1 MKKRILS
8 VILTLCLCI
17 STQSVAYAGQGD
29 FSQQEDVLMEE
40 SASRLSAS
48 GAEIPTPKEVYESM
62 IALKDQDKFKEGTPW
77 TDYEPYSD
85 SKGYYQWKGG
95 PLDGKNISAVGCV
108 AFAFELSDTAFG
120 SLPAEMYAPGE
131 FTFEDIKPGDIL
143 RMNTD
148 THTVIV
154 LEVNDVG
161 IVVAEGNINTGDHEG
176 KVHWGRTISKE
187 TVMKDT
193 SHYITRYPKGY
204 IPPDDPEAGKVID
217 DGIFGELSW
226 SLTKAGTLTV
236 SGNGA
241 MQDFGSIEEQ
251 PWSKYRDQIRKIVI
265 GDGVSSIGTWA
276 FGSCGVLSAEISS
289 SVEAIGNGAF
299 KSSSIISVTIPS
311 KVKIIGDSA
320 FQECQNL
327 SSVIIS
333 EGVETI
339 CQNAFRATSLT
350 SVTLPAS
357 VGEVGAAA
365 FYQCQKMTSA
375 TFIPG
380 SKRVTLGDNMFTQCY
395 YLMNVTLPKSAD
407 RIGEGMFQNCMGLV
421 GVEIPQDVE
430 NIGTWAFASCS
441 SLSTVIMPKS
451 IIGIGAAAFSAC
463 PLQNIYFTG
472 TEAEWN
478 KIGKSADVAAVL
490 SKAEM
495 HYNYTPTDIF
505 GAEVKLSQSRYVY
518 DGTAK
523 TPAVTVMLDGN
534 QLILNMDYTVFYSD
548 NVDVGTATVTITG
561 KAGYA
566 GSITTSFEIVEPG
579 NGGNTGGD
587 SGNGGSTGG
596 DNGTGD
602 GGTSGDGGP
611 GNGGTPGDG
620 GSGNGGSNGGTD
632 DGGST
637 GDGST
642 GSDGGTDDGGTEVG
656 FDLSKAS
663 ITLSPA
669 SYTYDGTAK
678 TPSVTV
684 KLNDKTLVLNTDY
697 TVSYSNNI
705 KVGTAIVTAAGKGK
719 YTGSKTA
726 DFTITEAKDQGQNPA
741 ISITCPKTVYN
752 VAYGAKSFKINASSN
767 GKMVFASSKPQIA
780 AVDQNTGTVTI
791 KNTGVAVITIKA
803 GEASKKVTV
812 KVSPKKPSVKSAK
825 AVKGRKLTVKWA
837 KDKKASGY
845 QVQISTDKK
854 FKKNVKSNKLT
865 KTSYTF
871 KKLKSG
877 KKYYVRIR
885 SYKKSGKDTLYSSWS
900 KTKLSGKIK
909 K

>member
-1 MKKRILS
+1 MKKQILS

-17 STQSVAYAGQGD
+17 STQSVAYAGQGEL
-29 FSQQEDVLMEE
+29 SRQEDVLMEE
-40 SASRLSAS
+40 SAAGLSAS
-48 GAEIPTPKEVYESM
+48 DAADLTEQGVYEAM

-77 TDYEPYSD
+77 TDDEPYSD
-85 SKGYYQWKGG
+85 SKGYYHWKGG
-95 PLDGKNISAVGCV
+95 PIDGKNISAVGCV

-131 FTFEDIKPGDIL
+131 FIFEDIKPGDIL

-154 LEVNDVG
+154 LEVNDAG
-161 IVVAEGNINTGDHEG
+161 IVVAEGNINIGDHSG

-193 SHYITRYPKGY
+193 SHYITRYPEGY
-204 IPPDDPEAGKVID
+204 VPPDDPEAGKVID

-226 SLTKAGTLTV
+226 SLTKAGTLTI
-236 SGNGA
+236 SGSGA

-251 PWSKYRDQIRKIVI
+251 PWSKYRDQIRKVVI

-276 FGSCGVLSAEISS
+276 FGSCGVLSAEIAS
-289 SVEAIGNGAF
+289 SVEVIGNGAF

-350 SVTLPAS
+350 SVTIPAS

-380 SKRVTLGDNMFTQCY
+380 SKRVTLGDNIFTQCY

-421 GVEIPQDVE
+421 GMEIPQDVE

-478 KIGKSADVAAVL
+478 KIGKSTDVAEVL

-495 HYNYTPTDIF
+495 HYNYTPTDIS
-505 GAEVKLSQSRYVY
+505 GAEVTLSQFRYVY

-579 NGGNTGGD
+579 NGGGTGGD
-587 SGNGGSTGG
+587 DDTGDGETPGG
-596 DNGTGD
+596 DNT
-602 GGTSGDGGP
+602 
-611 GNGGTPGDG
+611 GNGGTPGG
-620 GSGNGGSNGGTD
+620 GNSGNGGTPGGGNTGNGGGTD
-632 DGGST
+632 EGST
-637 GDGST
+637 
-642 GSDGGTDDGGTEVG
+642 EVD

-684 KLNDKTLVLNTDY
+684 KLNDKTLVFNTDY

-705 KVGTAIVTAAGKGK
+705 KVGNAAVTVTGKGR

-726 DFTITEAKDQGQNPA
+726 GFTITEAKDQSQSPA

-752 VAYGAKSFKINASSN
+752 VVYGAKSFKINASSN
-767 GKMVFASSKPQIA
+767 GKMTFASSNPKIVT
-780 AVDQNTGTVTI
+780 VDQNTGTVTI
-791 KNTGVAVITIKA
+791 KNTGVAVITMKA
-803 GEASKKVTV
+803 GEASKKVTI

-854 FKKNVKSNKLT
+854 FKKNLKSSKLT

-871 KKLKSG
+871 KNLKSG

-900 KTKLSGKIK
+900 KIKLSGKIK